1 MVTECLWADP
11 DGRRLKKGNTLYFGY
26 KGFWRSDGAGHVEV
40 VPVRPANAGEAPHLP
55 HLLKGCA
62 AVRVLA
68 DKACSSE
75 TNGAVLARQG
85 LKSGDHVPGGTE
97 PSARRLA
104 EEVQPSGG
112 EATLDHRAKFWN
124 AQGSLPWGAC
134 PLHHAGE
141 SRGGVD
147 PQGRGYELAQGGQPH

>member
-1 MVTECLWADP
+1 MVPFKIASDWRLARAFFMSLLLDRAGEAVAGAAGGVVTECLWADP

-55 HLLKGCA
+55 HLLKGCRA
-62 AVRVLA
+62 AHVLA

-75 TNGAVLARQG
+75 TNRAALARQG

-104 EEVQPSGG
+104 EEIQPAGG
-112 EATLDHRAKFWN
+112 EATLGH
-124 AQGSLPWGAC
+124 
-134 PLHHAGE
+134 
-141 SRGGVD
+141 
-147 PQGRGYELAQGGQPH
+147 